1 MPNKNAPKIHAESER
16 AIPIGL
22 TIGDFIARRSLGEL
36 CGYVLGF
43 YASHHVGQDARVP
56 RIVIGMLRCP
66 RTIIGTGQ
74 IVGYVLSF
82 EVSTRATR

>member
-22 TIGDFIARRSLGEL
+22 TIGDFIPRSLGEL
-36 CGYVLGF
+36 CGYVLGC
-43 YASHHVGQDARVP
+43 YASHHVGQDARVE

-66 RTIIGTGQ
+66 RTIIGTG
-74 IVGYVLSF
+74 
-82 EVSTRATR
+82 